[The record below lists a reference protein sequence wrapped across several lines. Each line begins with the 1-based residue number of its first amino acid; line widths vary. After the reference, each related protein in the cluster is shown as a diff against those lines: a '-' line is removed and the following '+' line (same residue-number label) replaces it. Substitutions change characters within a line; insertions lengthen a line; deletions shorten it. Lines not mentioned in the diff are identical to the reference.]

1 MPSLLWGIHPVSL
14 SIRKRKYKGENP
26 REGPPHVEA
35 ELNAQRLTTPTDQ
48 VNGVGT
54 VSARGRSA
62 WHWRGTGVSSPWRP
76 IVCVTFP
83 AECPAALYP
92 IKWALSVKDSV
103 GLAYL

>member
-1 MPSLLWGIHPVSL
+1 VPSLLWGIHPVSL

-35 ELNAQRLTTPTDQ
+35 ELNAQIGGAP
-48 VNGVGT
+48 
-54 VSARGRSA
+54 VSVHLGGLSCLDLAE
-62 WHWRGTGVSSPWRP
+62 SP
-76 IVCVTFP
+76 
-83 AECPAALYP
+83 EALYP